1 MASCA
6 AVRLEPAMVLR
17 KALVVA
23 GRFPRASRKGPGLVL
38 AGAFLLGLAP
48 WPGALPS
55 AIAQAPAVAVAEAGV
70 PSYSHPEIREVVEL
84 VQAAAAAVKSRGEAA
99 FADFRRRGAP
109 WFQGE
114 RYVFVLTPDGKS
126 VVYPPDP
133 RGEGTSYLDFQDLGG
148 KPFGRQFVAVAQ
160 EPLGRGWV
168 HYQWRRPNRDDRRPV
183 WKVTYLESVNAPSGQ
198 RYLVL
203 SGLYDPPMER
213 AFVVQEVDAAA
224 ALLQREGRAGF
235 EQLRDR
241 RSRFFYQD
249 AYGFVVSPEGQLLLN
264 PAFPALEGRNL
275 LALPEPGDQAN
286 AQASLRT
293 VLSQGS
299 AWTVYNWPRPDQS
312 TLRERKTTYLRR
324 VVLPGG
330 ETLVVGSGLYADF

>member
-1 MASCA
+1 
-6 AVRLEPAMVLR
+6 MVLR

-23 GRFPRASRKGPGLVL
+23 GRFPRAFGRGPGLVF
-38 AGAFLLGLAP
+38 AGALLLGLAP
-48 WPGALPS
+48 WPVALPS

-70 PSYSHPEIREVVEL
+70 PSYSHPEVREVVEL

-99 FADFRRRGAP
+99 FSDFRRRGAP

-148 KPFGRQFVAVAQ
+148 KLFGREFLAVAQ
-160 EPLGRGWV
+160 EPPGRGWV
-168 HYQWRRPNRDDRRPV
+168 HYQWRRPNPDDRRPV
-183 WKVTYLESVNAPSGQ
+183 WKATYLESVTAPSGQ
-198 RYLVL
+198 HYLVL

-213 AFVVQEVDAAA
+213 VFVVQQVDAAA
-224 ALLQREGRAGF
+224 ALLQREGRAAF

-249 AYGFVVSPEGQLLLN
+249 AYVFVVSPQGQLLLN
-264 PAFPALEGRNL
+264 PAFPALEGSNL
-275 LALPEPGDQAN
+275 LGLPEPGDRAN

-293 VLSQGS
+293 ALSQGS

-324 VVLPGG
+324 VILPGG
-330 ETLVVGSGLYADF
+330 EILVVGSGLYADF

>member
-55 AIAQAPAVAVAEAGV
+55 ANAQAPAVAVAEAGV

-84 VQAAAAAVKSRGEAA
+84 VQAAAAAVKIRGEGA

-183 WKVTYLESVNAPSGQ
+183 WKVTYLESVTAPSGQ

-249 AYGFVVSPEGQLLLN
+249 AYVFVVSPEGQLLLN